1 MTDSFSRNAGVR
13 QGDVLSTTLF
23 NIYVNY
29 LVNEIRNLN
38 KGVSLGDDLCV
49 SILIYADDIVLL
61 AENKE
66 NLQCMLNYL
75 DNWCTDWR
83 MSLDCDKTKIVHF
96 RNKRQCRTLFI
107 FMYGETNLD
116 IVSQYK
122 YLGLVLNKFLDLG
135 ITANILSDSAG
146 RALGAIIAKTK
157 NLKDLGFK
165 TYQKL
170 FNTGV
175 LPVLNYGAEIWGFQ
189 DFACRTGIQN
199 RAARYYLGVHKF
211 TPILALR
218 GELGWH
224 SVYIDR
230 WVSVCRYWN
239 RLVGMDT
246 DRLTYQVFLWD
257 LDRSNT
263 DKNWCSDIRDIF

>member
-1 MTDSFSRNAGVR
+1 MVF
-13 QGDVLSTTLF
+13 
-23 NIYVNY
+23 
-29 LVNEIRNLN
+29 
-38 KGVSLGDDLCV
+38 
-49 SILIYADDIVLL
+49 L
-61 AENKE
+61 AENEE

-75 DNWCTDWR
+75 YNWCTNWR
-83 MSLDCDKTKIVHF
+83 MSLNCDKTKIVHF
-96 RNKRQCRTLFI
+96 RNKRQCRTSFI

-116 IVSQYK
+116 IVSQSK
-122 YLGLVLNKFLDLG
+122 YLGLVLNEFFDLG

-170 FNTGV
+170 FNTGF
-175 LPVLNYGAEIWGFQ
+175 LPILNYVAEIWGFQ
-189 DFACRTGIQN
+189 DFACCTGIQN

-230 WVSVCRYWN
+230 WVGVCRY
-239 RLVGMDT
+239 
-246 DRLTYQVFLWD
+246 
-257 LDRSNT
+257 
-263 DKNWCSDIRDIF
+263 

>member
-1 MTDSFSRNAGVR
+1 MTDSFSCNAGVR

-23 NIYVNY
+23 NIYVND
-29 LVNEIRNLN
+29 LVNEIRDLN

-75 DNWCTDWR
+75 YNWCTNWR
-83 MSLDCDKTKIVHF
+83 MSLNCDKTTIVHF

-122 YLGLVLNKFLDLG
+122 YLGLVLNEFLDLG
-135 ITANILSDSAG
+135 ITANILSDSAE

-157 NLKDLGFK
+157 NLKVLEFK

-170 FNTGV
+170 FNTGFTCSE
-175 LPVLNYGAEIWGFQ
+175 LWGR
-189 DFACRTGIQN
+189 DLGIPG
-199 RAARYYLGVHKF
+199 LC
-211 TPILALR
+211 L
-218 GELGWH
+218 
-224 SVYIDR
+224 S
-230 WVSVCRYWN
+230 YW
-239 RLVGMDT
+239 
-246 DRLTYQVFLWD
+246 Y
-257 LDRSNT
+257 S
-263 DKNWCSDIRDIF
+263 K